1 MSLLL
6 LSLVKGKS
14 IYRLSRFFLL
24 VAFEQQ
30 KFKINLRNSK
40 NDVVEAVIKNL
51 EVFERYKKFKWEEE
65 EINEKMWKWYD

>member
-30 KFKINLRNSK
+30 KFMINLRNAK
-40 NDVVEAVIKNL
+40 NDVVEAVIKKL
-51 EVFERYKKFKWEEE
+51 GVFERYKKFKWEEE
-65 EINEKMWKWYD
+65 EINEKMWK

>member
-1 MSLLL
+1 MS

-30 KFKINLRNSK
+30 KFMINLRNAK
-40 NDVVEAVIKNL
+40 NDVVEAVIKKL
-51 EVFERYKKFKWEEE
+51 GVFERYKKFKWEEE
-65 EINEKMWKWYD
+65 EINEKMWK

>member
-30 KFKINLRNSK
+30 KFKINLRNAK
-40 NDVVEAVIKNL
+40 NDVVEAVIKKL
-51 EVFERYKKFKWEEE
+51 GVFERYKKFKWEEE
-65 EINEKMWKWYD
+65 EINEKMWK

>member
-1 MSLLL
+1 MS

-30 KFKINLRNSK
+30 KFMINLRNAK
-40 NDVVEAVIKNL
+40 NDVVEAVIKKL
-51 EVFERYKKFKWEEE
+51 GVFERYKKFKWEEE